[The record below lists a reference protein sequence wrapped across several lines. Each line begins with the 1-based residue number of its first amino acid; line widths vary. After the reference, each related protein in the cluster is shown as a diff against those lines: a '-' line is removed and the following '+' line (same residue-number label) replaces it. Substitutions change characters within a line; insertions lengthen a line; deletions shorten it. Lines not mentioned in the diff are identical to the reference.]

1 MKKFLTYLTAFMIIA
16 VSTLLVSCGDEPSGS
31 KSNGGYG
38 DLKGNLIAIGL
49 TRDVTYTSAVL
60 LGTVAFDKIT
70 SDHTYGIVYMEECEN
85 PDFDYN
91 LNLIDGGHSDKNAK
105 YKYVCISERVTSSAS
120 DGKFEKQ
127 LVNLKPATTYYYR
140 AYVRVGQNVNYSEV
154 EKFVTTD
161 PMPEITMSTGEAT
174 DIYAVSGTMNGFVNV
189 GNLMDVNEAQFY
201 GFIFTTYEQLNDPAK
216 LSYEYYNEWKAN
228 HYETDEDIEA
238 PEEVTTDKNLNGRIS
253 RDLKNLIPGT
263 TYYYRTFFRWNG
275 KYFYSPE
282 IKTLKTKG
290 LDEITVGTNPATA
303 VTGKTA
309 TLNGT
314 FPYSLVG
321 LEKVTCGFMISQVYS
336 NPSEFNME
344 NESVS
349 EWADRKGSNSE
360 VFYIQGSTT
369 NKDFS
374 VTIRDL
380 ESETIYY
387 VCAYIYLGTFNGK
400 PMYVYGPI
408 QWFKTESS
416 EASTDDI
423 SIWSEGAYSW
433 TMNNDGSWTSG
444 NSGVDNSHSYLYVEV
459 NHKAG
464 ETLYFDLTVSSESNY
479 DGVKIS
485 YNNFTSNLISGNYED
500 EYSIYFSRTGTT
512 VITIDYQKDSSSSS
526 GRDRAIVED
535 FRLQ

>member
-1 MKKFLTYLTAFMIIA
+1 MKNFLTYLTAFMIMA

-105 YKYVCISERVTSSAS
+105 YEYVCISERVTSSAS

-127 LVNLKPATTYYYR
+127 LVDLKPATTYYYR
-140 AYVRVGQNVNYSEV
+140 AYVRVGQNVNYSDV

-253 RDLKNLIPGT
+253 SDLKNLIPGT

-321 LEKVTCGFMISQVYS
+321 LEKVTCGFMISKVYS

-408 QWFKTESS
+408 QWFKTEATENESNINVWS
-416 EASTDDI
+416 DGQYPWRPDGYGYWFSTNRGI
-423 SIWSEGAYSW
+423 
-433 TMNNDGSWTSG
+433 
-444 NSGVDNSHSYLYVEV
+444 DNSQSRLYVDV

-464 ETLYFDLTVSSESNY
+464 QKLTFLLIVSSESGY
-479 DGVKIS
+479 DGVRIS
-485 YNNFTSNLISGNYED
+485 YDRFTSGLFSGAYDDN
-500 EYSIYFSRTGTT
+500 YSITFSSTGTT
-512 VITIDYQKDSSSSS
+512 TIIIDYVKDSSSFA
-526 GRDRAIVED
+526 GDDMAIVGE
-535 FRLQ
+535 FSLQ